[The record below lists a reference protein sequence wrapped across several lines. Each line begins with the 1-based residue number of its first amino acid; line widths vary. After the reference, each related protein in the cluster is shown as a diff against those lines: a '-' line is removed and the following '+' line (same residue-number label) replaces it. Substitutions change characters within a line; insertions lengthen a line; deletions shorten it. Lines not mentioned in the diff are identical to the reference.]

1 MSDKTFERSL
11 TGLTALVLVWIV
23 LGIVLGVMAWGLV
36 VMIGLVIEIGVGGL
50 CSITGVKTTWK
61 ENSEERCRQLLL
73 PVGSG
78 VTRVKGR

>member
-50 CSITGVKTTWK
+50 LLHYWGK
-61 ENSEERCRQLLL
+61 NYMERE
-73 PVGSG
+73 
-78 VTRVKGR
+78 